1 MGSDQLEAL
10 ENEPDEE
17 EEEEEEDAKDEEENE
32 EKTDEERNEEGKDE
46 EGNDESNDHRS
57 KPRTGSRKKYPADI
71 LKLAASVRKTHED
84 LKRRQRTTLNAM
96 SASETSSMVFRER
109 QSAASFLLP
118 EIFF

>member
-57 KPRTGSRKKYPADI
+57 KPRTGSRKKYTADI
-71 LKLAASVRKTHED
+71 LKLAASVRKTHKN
-84 LKRRQRTTLNAM
+84 LKRRQQTTMDAKL
-96 SASETSSMVFRER
+96 ASETSSMAFRER
-109 QSAASFLLP
+109 QSAASFLL
-118 EIFF
+118 